1 MNSKEFIVHV
11 LTMKTTPLNCRQLIR
26 NIIVRLMSGYVIHY
40 IIYVPTNIFYIYIY
54 IIYNSYNSITIKKE
68 IFPSTVQTFYLYIR
82 RTRPAHCG
90 DYHCKAFNRQSFH
103 FIFFSGRHQLL
114 VFVRF
119 TQKNHFSNSSSAFLH
134 YNNVPDHRMGR
145 THGKL
150 RNIRSTYYSTQNL
163 CV

>member
-1 MNSKEFIVHV
+1 MLFLVSPKSLHTVKFHQSYFEYSVCSLRFHNIRIVIMY
-11 LTMKTTPLNCRQLIR
+11 L
-26 NIIVRLMSGYVIHY
+26 YVGTY
-40 IIYVPTNIFYIYIY
+40 LLVYIYIY
-54 IIYNSYNSITIKKE
+54 IYNSYNSITIKKE

-82 RTRPAHCG
+82 HTRPAHCG
-90 DYHCKAFNRQSFH
+90 DYHCKAFNRQSFRL
-103 FIFFSGRHQLL
+103 IFFSGRHQLR

-134 YNNVPDHRMGR
+134 YNNVPDRRMGR

-150 RNIRSTYYSTQNL
+150 RNIRSMYYSTQNL